1 MNKLLILVFDGLLVI
16 GLCIKYQ
23 VEFLS
28 YETWLI
34 FFPLNML
41 FLFILYTL
49 CDIYNAIKELNK

>member
-16 GLCIKYQ
+16 GLYIKYQ